1 MTMYQYPDYLAHFG
15 VKGMKWGQRRAARNK
30 RRLDKKDEKY
40 LRRNPVYFDLG
51 SARSKKKAGKEI
63 KANADAWTLY
73 MTTRSPKDYKAFQK
87 ASADMMTKLA
97 SDVELPSG
105 RKMEYIADYV
115 GQKGE
120 TPYKFVK
127 R

>member
-1 MTMYQYPDYLAHFG
+1 MTMYEYPDYLYHFG
-15 VKGMKWGQRRAARNK
+15 VKGMKWGVRKRVKNK
-30 RRLDKKDEKY
+30 RHLDKKDEKY

-63 KANADAWTLY
+63 KASADAWTSY
-73 MTTRSPKDYKAFQK
+73 MTTRSPKDYKAYQK
-87 ASADMMTKLA
+87 ATADMMTKLT

-105 RKMEYIADYV
+105 RKMEYIADYID
-115 GQKGE
+115 QKGK